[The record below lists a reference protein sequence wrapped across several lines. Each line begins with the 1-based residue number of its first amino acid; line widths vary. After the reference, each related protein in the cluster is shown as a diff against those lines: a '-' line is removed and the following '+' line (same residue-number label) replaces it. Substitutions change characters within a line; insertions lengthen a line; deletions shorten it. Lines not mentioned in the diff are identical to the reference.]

1 MNVRSI
7 LESKGSSEVVT
18 IDPQRTIQEAIE
30 SLVEHN
36 IGSLVVVDE
45 EGELAGI
52 ITERDILR
60 VCAGGGDRL
69 ATTRVAEV
77 MTRDLIVGDA
87 DDPIDYVM
95 GIMTQNRVRHLPIV
109 GRRGLRGM
117 VSIGDVVKIQ
127 LHETEYE
134 NRHLREYIQ
143 RGY

>member
-7 LESKGSSEVVT
+7 LEGKGSTEVVT
-18 IDPQRTIQEAIE
+18 IDPDRTIQEAIA

-45 EGELAGI
+45 RGELAGI

-60 VCAGGGDRL
+60 VCIGGGDRL

-77 MTRDLIVGDA
+77 MTRDLIVGDS
-87 DDPIDYVM
+87 DDSIDYVM
-95 GIMTQNRVRHLPIV
+95 GVMTQNRVRHLPII

-127 LHETEYE
+127 LHEKEYE

-143 RGY
+143 GSY